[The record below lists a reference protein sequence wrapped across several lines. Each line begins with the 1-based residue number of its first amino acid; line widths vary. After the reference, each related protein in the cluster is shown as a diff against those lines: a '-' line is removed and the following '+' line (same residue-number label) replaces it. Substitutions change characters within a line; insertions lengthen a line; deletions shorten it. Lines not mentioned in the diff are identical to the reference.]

1 MVPRSSRGSAIPSC
15 LRSSSPST
23 GWLGGILVF
32 YLTLSP
38 RSVVRRLTDG
48 YISFFIGTP
57 LIVLLFLMYY
67 GLPQWGLPLSP
78 LTVAVLGFTLNV
90 AAYNA
95 RYLRTAYNGL
105 DQQELEAARAQGFS
119 GLEVFRYITLPQT
132 LRLSVPALTNQAIL
146 NLKDSSVAFL
156 IQYTE
161 FFAEVQELATRTF
174 SIFQGLSPGGSG
186 VPPIGLDYR
195 PRRPSPGKGHPP
207 SHALSEVTR
216 RPLAGS
222 GRQPGRYAWRRL
234 AQEPLGTREIRAGFS
249 CMTSFSR
256 PAPRNR
262 SGPGRQPCVFRR
274 A

>member
-1 MVPRSSRGSAIPSC
+1 MTSWIAFLQEVLLYGPQILQGLGNTLLLAVIITFNG
-15 LRSSSPST
+15 LV
-23 GWLGGILVF
+23 GGILVF

-174 SIFQGLSPGGSG
+174 QYFKAYL
-186 VPPIGLDYR
+186 
-195 PRRPSPGKGHPP
+195 
-207 SHALSEVTR
+207 
-216 RPLAGS
+216 LAGLVYLLLVS
-222 GRQPGRYAWRRL
+222 IIVFAARRL
-234 AQEPLGTREIRAGFS
+234 EKAIL
-249 CMTSFSR
+249 R
-256 PAPRNR
+256 PMH
-262 SGPGRQPCVFRR
+262 
-274 A
+274 